1 VNVGRALIG
10 VSPCGALLRL
20 RITIKTFTNMNKK
33 EKELENGIEDFSLC
47 AKKDILSIINDCPS
61 LVKLGDNEYAVKN
74 IRYYS
79 LYRICNLVVKMKMA
93 DETLDNDNAILTAL
107 CTDLD
112 SMCEIV
118 AIILC
123 NHYFT
128 SDGDNET
135 FGEIMTKNDR
145 YISIMKA
152 KVMQSTFD
160 ANQWAAIIIGAI
172 NSIDLNAFFL
182 TKKLVSMATDSLM
195 ARKKKSVETASQ
207 FTEALSLQTHQT
219 S

>member
-1 VNVGRALIG
+1 
-10 VSPCGALLRL
+10 
-20 RITIKTFTNMNKK
+20 
-33 EKELENGIEDFSLC
+33 
-47 AKKDILSIINDCPS
+47 
-61 LVKLGDNEYAVKN
+61 
-74 IRYYS
+74 
-79 LYRICNLVVKMKMA
+79 
-93 DETLDNDNAILTAL
+93 
-107 CTDLD
+107 
-112 SMCEIV
+112 
-118 AIILC
+118 
-123 NHYFT
+123 
-128 SDGDNET
+128 
-135 FGEIMTKNDR
+135 
-145 YISIMKA
+145 MKA